1 MNKLVGGLVGLSV
14 VATCGCVVKVNGQV
28 RKFGLDGE
36 EKVSAEEAAK
46 MGGVPAKTDDDK
58 GGANPDDL
66 AAELAKGTTPAGQRV
81 SLKPDF
87 SPNPAVL
94 GTFSTK
100 AEVNVRDQPH
110 GVSNCSGYVG
120 TEPAAVLEFTSAMK
134 NTRISAPGAQLIV
147 AELGDRKY
155 ICKEGGYGGGVPSVM
170 LDPEW
175 PSTPIKL
182 FVGGRK
188 GETYNYELRVE
199 DEKRPID
206 ILWKSKVK
214 TQELAE
220 VPKEPIVITDTTPGT
235 AGVKGRCGQSFF
247 RDVPDIALSLKRPL
261 GDMTVEVRS
270 AQPIDVQFVGPLNDT
285 GRNIPTSCLNDD
297 RGSWSRMEAGMY
309 GLRIGT
315 KEPGAQVLYHIV
327 VKNKDS
333 VRNPTLPPTKFVDAA
348 TVEESVITWHYP
360 QLTTSDLETS
370 DANRESIFLS
380 APKALFVFPKFNMDR
395 SVAEVLGGANVRS
408 SDKKAPPLEY
418 PKENE
423 PLLLL
428 SSNGYVM
435 AADGSLFKVNMKD
448 LQADPGGAVA
458 IPAAPRNLAMSFDG
472 AVAKRGPEDKKA
484 YDAWQKAG
492 KDVNACD
499 ARARGS
505 FEGTFETMCSG
516 LAKTEEKKKEA
527 LEKELLKNR
536 TARRTASLAKIK
548 PRLETVFK
556 K

>member
-1 MNKLVGGLVGLSV
+1 MNKLVGSLIGLSV

-36 EKVSAEEAAK
+36 EKVSAEEAARL
-46 MGGVPAKTDDDK
+46 GGVPAKTDDENK
-58 GGANPDDL
+58 GEVNPDEL

-94 GTFSTK
+94 GTFSAK

-120 TEPAAVLEFTSAMK
+120 AEPAAVLEFTSAMK
-134 NTRISAPGAQLIV
+134 NTRISAPGAQLLL

-220 VPKEPIVITDTTPGT
+220 VPKEPIVITDTTPST
-235 AGVKGRCGQSFF
+235 AGVKGRCGQSYY
-247 RDVPDIALSLKRPL
+247 RDTPDIAFVLKRPL
-261 GDMTVEVRS
+261 GDMSVEVRS

-285 GRNIPTSCLNDD
+285 GRNIPTSCMSDD
-297 RGSWSRMEAGMY
+297 RMSWNRMEAGMY

-333 VRNPTLPPTKFVDAA
+333 VRNPTLPPSKFVDAA
-348 TVEESVITWHYP
+348 TVDESVITWHYP
-360 QLTTSDLETS
+360 QLTESDLTAS

-380 APKALFVFPKFNMDR
+380 APKALFVFPKFNMDK
-395 SVAEVLGGANVRS
+395 SVADIIGGGGQS
-408 SDKKAPPLEY
+408 KDKNAPAPEY

-423 PLLLL
+423 PLLLINR
-428 SSNGYVM
+428 NGHVM
-435 AADGSLFKVNMKD
+435 AADGVMFRVNMKD
-448 LQADPGGAVA
+448 LQADPGGAVV
-458 IPAAPRNLAMSFDG
+458 IPSAPRNLTMSFDE
-472 AVAKRGPEDKKA
+472 ALRRRGPEDKKA
-484 YDAWQKAG
+484 YDAWDKAG
-492 KDVNACD
+492 KDVDACD
-499 ARARGS
+499 ARVRSS
-505 FEGTFETMCSG
+505 FEGTFQSMCTG
-516 LAKTEEKKKEA
+516 YVKIEEKKKEA
-527 LEKELLKNR
+527 LEKEMLKNR
-536 TARRTASLAKIK
+536 TARRKAILAKVK

-556 K
+556 